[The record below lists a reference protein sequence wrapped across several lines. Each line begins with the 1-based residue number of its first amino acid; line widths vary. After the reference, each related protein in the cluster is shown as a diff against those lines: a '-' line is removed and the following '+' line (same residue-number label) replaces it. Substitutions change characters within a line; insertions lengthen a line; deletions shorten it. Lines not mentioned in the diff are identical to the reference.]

1 MAGNANLVVLMGNLT
16 RNPEERH
23 TPSGQAVTTLTVAVN
38 RTYTDKNTGNKVED
52 TTFVDVV
59 VWGRQ
64 AENCVKYLS
73 KGRPVYIEGRL
84 SLNRWETP
92 NGEPRSKLEVVARS
106 VQFLG
111 SPGGAPAEK
120 QKFSADAEK
129 DNSVDDVDD
138 AMEAE
143 DKGIDEEIPF

>member
-1 MAGNANLVVLMGNLT
+1 MPSANLVVLMGNLT

-23 TPSGQAVTTLTVAVN
+23 TPSGQAVTTLTIAVN
-38 RTYTDKNTGNKVED
+38 RNYTDKNTGKKVED

-92 NGEPRSKLEVVARS
+92 NGEPRSKLEVTART

-111 SPGGAPAEK
+111 SPSGGSGET
-120 QKFSADAEK
+120 QKFSGGAET
-129 DNSVDDVDD
+129 DNDVDDVDE
-138 AMEAE
+138 AMEAQ
-143 DKGIDEEIPF
+143 DKEIDEEIPF